1 MLVLR
6 PLPRSRKEVCLFD
19 FDGTLSLIRE
29 GWQGVMIQ
37 YMVDKLLDTG
47 TNESPAELGRL
58 VEDFVERLTGKQT
71 IYQTLRLCE
80 EVAARG
86 GRPEDPLDY
95 KREYHARLW
104 RVIKSRIESLRSG
117 SDEPAQ
123 WLVPGSREF
132 LESLDER
139 RVSLY
144 LGSGTD
150 EAFVRREAELLG
162 IAAYFNGRIY
172 GAVDRYHT
180 FSKQILI
187 NRILKEEKIEPSS
200 FVAFGDG
207 FVEIEETRRVGGV
220 AVGVASNEK
229 TREGIDQWK
238 LRRLTEAGADLIIGD
253 FLEKDR
259 ILELLHL

>member
-1 MLVLR
+1 
-6 PLPRSRKEVCLFD
+6 
-19 FDGTLSLIRE
+19 
-29 GWQGVMIQ
+29 
-37 YMVDKLLDTG
+37 
-47 TNESPAELGRL
+47 
-58 VEDFVERLTGKQT
+58 
-71 IYQTLRLCE
+71 
-80 EVAARG
+80 
-86 GRPEDPLDY
+86 
-95 KREYHARLW
+95 
-104 RVIKSRIESLRSG
+104 
-117 SDEPAQ
+117 
-123 WLVPGSREF
+123 
-132 LESLDER
+132 
-139 RVSLY
+139 
-144 LGSGTD
+144 
-150 EAFVRREAELLG
+150 
-162 IAAYFNGRIY
+162 
-172 GAVDRYHT
+172 VDRYHT

>member
-6 PLPRSRKEVCLFD
+6 PLPESHKQVCLFD
-19 FDGTLSLIRE
+19 FDGTLSLIRQ
-29 GWQGVMIQ
+29 GWQEVMIE
-37 YMVDKLLDTG
+37 YMVGKLLETG
-47 TNESPAELGRL
+47 TAETPTELGRL
-58 VEDFVERLTGKQT
+58 VTDFVERLTGKQT
-71 IYQTLRLCE
+71 IYQMLRLCE

-86 GRPEDPLDY
+86 GHPEEPLEY

-104 RVIKSRIESLRSG
+104 QVVSSRVQALRSAQDAP
-117 SDEPAQ
+117 SQ
-123 WLVPGSREF
+123 WLVPGAREF
-132 LESLDER
+132 LELLAER
-139 RVSLY
+139 NLRLY

-150 EAFVRREAELLG
+150 QTFVLREADLLG
-162 IAAYFNGRIY
+162 ISGFFNGKIY

-180 FSKQILI
+180 FSKRILI
-187 NRILKEEKIEPSS
+187 NRILKEEAIEASS

-229 TREGIDQWK
+229 TRRGVDEWK

-253 FLEKDR
+253 FLEK
-259 ILELLHL
+259 EKLLQVLNL